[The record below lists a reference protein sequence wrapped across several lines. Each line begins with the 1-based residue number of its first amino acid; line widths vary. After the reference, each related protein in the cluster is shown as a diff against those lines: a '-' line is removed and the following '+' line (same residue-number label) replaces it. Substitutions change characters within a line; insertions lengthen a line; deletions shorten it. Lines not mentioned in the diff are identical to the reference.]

1 VEEVVE
7 PTTQKCSKKKMGK
20 DEVGPSKEGPM
31 KEILP
36 FSSKGR
42 EWTR

>member
-7 PTTQKCSKKKMGK
+7 PTPQKCRKKKMGK
-20 DEVGPSKEGPM
+20 DEVDPSKEGPM

-42 EWTR
+42 E